1 MKLTVVAFITFI
13 SSVHSGAEQ
22 RFICPD
28 WCQCERNSTVVSCR
42 HADETSIPND
52 LPRSIVD
59 LDVSFNSIEAIPSL
73 DATKLTKLSLC
84 HNHVAALSRGT
95 FSRTNA
101 LQTLDVSHNSLTSL
115 AAEDLDG
122 LESLLLLDLSWNEL
136 RKLDLYAFHKVP
148 NLRTLKLS
156 GNPLKYVDSS
166 WFKNLDVLEYLE
178 LRAIGAYSLAANC
191 FVNAPRLHT
200 IDLSENDFTDV
211 PKELESARNLKF
223 LFMNQ
228 NPVVNLTRSSLSGAR
243 NLEELH
249 MSRMARLESV
259 EKGSFWNM
267 RHLALVNM
275 SNNVRLKSMSGSAF
289 HWIKSPVVKV
299 DLTNSSLQ
307 TLDYAFSGLCDE
319 GLLSIDGNP
328 WMCDCQIMW
337 MRQCNATMDLRCNG
351 PPPLTN
357 KSIGQLK
364 LSEMT
369 CPFSQTLLL
378 RFEETVSNKLVLA
391 TVGVCA
397 LTIILGAGMCI
408 WHGRRRRVQNDS
420 RYSAVHYV
428 HVAPK
433 SDAT

>member
-1 MKLTVVAFITFI
+1 M
-13 SSVHSGAEQ
+13 
-22 RFICPD
+22 CPG
-28 WCQCERNSTVVSCR
+28 WCHCERNSTVVSCK
-42 HADETSIPND
+42 HGQETSIPDN
-52 LPRSIVD
+52 LPHNIED
-59 LDVSFNSIEAIPSL
+59 LDVSFNFIEAIPPL
-73 DATKLTKLSLC
+73 NAGKLTKLSLC

-95 FSRTNA
+95 FSKTNA
-101 LQTLDVSHNSLTSL
+101 LQNLDVSHNSLSAL
-115 AAEDLDG
+115 HADDLDG
-122 LESLLLLDLSWNEL
+122 LESLLYLDLSGNEL
-136 RKLDLYAFHKVP
+136 RKLDLYAFHRVP

-166 WFKNLDVLEYLE
+166 WFKNLDVLEYVE

-191 FVNAPRLHT
+191 FVGAPRLHT

-211 PKELESARNLKF
+211 PRELESARNLKF
-223 LFMNQ
+223 LFMNR
-228 NPVVNLTRSSLSGAR
+228 NPVVNLSRTSLSGAR

-267 RHLALVNM
+267 KHLALVNM

-289 HWIKSPVVKV
+289 HWNKSPVFKL
-299 DLTNSSLQ
+299 DMTNSSLQ
-307 TLDYAFSGLCDE
+307 TLDYAFSGLCDQ
-319 GLLSIDGNP
+319 GMLSIDGNP
-328 WMCDCQIMW
+328 WMCDCQLMW
-337 MRQCNATMDLRCNG
+337 MRQCNTTADLRCSG

-357 KSIGQLK
+357 RSIGQLK

-369 CPFSQTLLL
+369 CPFSQALLM

-408 WHGRRRRVQNDS
+408 WHGRRRRVQKDS

-433 SDAT
+433 SDAS